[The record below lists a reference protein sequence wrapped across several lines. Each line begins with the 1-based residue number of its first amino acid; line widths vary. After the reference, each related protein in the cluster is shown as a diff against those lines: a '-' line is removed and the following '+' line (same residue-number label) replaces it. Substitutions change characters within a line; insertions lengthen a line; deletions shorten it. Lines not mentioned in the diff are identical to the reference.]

1 MIFES
6 YPPQLRTLLGMQ
18 STVEPVF
25 STLRQWYRE
34 LYDALCET
42 YPEHFVEVTELLNR
56 SNRIRAQIDYYD
68 PVKSLLKSDE
78 VMDSISELLTTAA
91 ILFRELDERGILEEF
106 DDLVFSTEDERE
118 VLDRIR
124 RDVRSMTPV
133 HQRVQSSYLSIH
145 ESYVRETPA
154 LVNRE
159 IFATEDSERAFYRPL
174 ADARDLFFEGSTA
187 ESLRKYLAV
196 AERFEGA
203 TPPPVDG
210 VPYVR
215 AQRTPEQLEEIT
227 KLEAQ
232 LVSDELMLSLTEA
245 GHDES

>member
-6 YPPQLRTLLGMQ
+6 YPPQLRTLLSMQ
-18 STVEPVF
+18 STLEPVF

-42 YPEHFVEVTELLNR
+42 YPEHFVDVTELLNR

-78 VMDSISELLTTAA
+78 VMDSISELLTTTA
-91 ILFRELDERGILEEF
+91 ILFQELDERGILEEF

-133 HQRVQSSYLSIH
+133 HRRVQASYLKLH
-145 ESYVRETPA
+145 EAYELETPA
-154 LVNRE
+154 VLTRE
-159 IFATEDSERAFYRPL
+159 VLATEDSERAFYYPL
-174 ADARDLFFEGSTA
+174 AAARDVFFEDSTA

-196 AERFEGA
+196 AERFEN
-203 TPPPVDG
+203 TPPPSVDG
-210 VPYVR
+210 VPYER
-215 AQRTPEQLEEIT
+215 AYRTPEQLEAIT
-227 KLEAQ
+227 KLEDQ